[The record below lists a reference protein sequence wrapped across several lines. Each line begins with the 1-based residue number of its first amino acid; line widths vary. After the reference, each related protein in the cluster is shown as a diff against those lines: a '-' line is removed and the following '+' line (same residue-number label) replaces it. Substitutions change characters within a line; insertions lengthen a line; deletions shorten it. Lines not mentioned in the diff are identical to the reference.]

1 MMDAR
6 IKVKHDTTEHW
17 NNARGFIPLQGE
29 IIVYDDYETKTYTV
43 EEYGEQVTKTVY
55 IPNIKIGN
63 GNAYVQDIA
72 FVNDDLRE
80 TLLNHINNMELHTT
94 LQEKLFWNNKVNIDD
109 AYEQIHYE
117 LEDGTLI
124 FNRN

>member
-94 LQEKLFWNNKVNIDD
+94 LQEKLFWNK
-109 AYEQIHYE
+109 HP
-117 LEDGTLI
+117 LKK
-124 FNRN
+124 